1 MALPVWP
8 TSLPQAP
15 QKGFNESLGM
25 NIIRSQT
32 DLGPAKQRRRGVS
45 PNTMDVSFILTT
57 DQAQTLETFILD
69 TLSGVKRFIFKHP
82 RTTQNVEV
90 RVVNQSGNLYKL
102 QYLAPGYWTA
112 NMVFE
117 ILP

>member
-1 MALPVWP
+1 MTIPVWP
-8 TSLPQAP
+8 TSLPQVP
-15 QKGFNESLGM
+15 QKGYTESLGM

-32 DLGPAKQRRRGVS
+32 DMGPAKQRRRAVS
-45 PNTMDVSFILTT
+45 PNVMDVSFILTT
-57 DQAQTLETFILD
+57 AQSATFESFIMDDLK
-69 TLSGVKRFIFKHP
+69 GVKRFMFNHP
-82 RTTQNVEV
+82 RTLQNVEV

-112 NMVFE
+112 TLQFE

>member
-1 MALPVWP
+1 MSLLNWPV
-8 TSLPQAP
+8 TLPQAP
-15 QKGFNESLGM
+15 QKGFTESLGM

-32 DLGPAKQRRRGVS
+32 DAGPAKQRRRGVS

-57 DQAQTLETFILD
+57 DQAGTLETFIQDELN
-69 TLSGVKRFIFKHP
+69 GVKRFIFNHP
-82 RTTQNVEV
+82 RTKQNVEV

-112 NMVFE
+112 SMTFE